1 MVLTERAAFDES
13 ITYMTSAHSQYF
25 KEYVFYMHLIS
36 QCKVVFDETM
46 HACAGVGF
54 HQHQYVLHLNPSKVI
69 AEGKDKK
76 GNSIV
81 VGGFNKEMPIKH
93 RLGVLKH
100 EMLHIALGHLLRVED
115 RDFNNFN
122 IASDCALNQSITR
135 DHLLDYAIHPDN
147 FPGKKKVPTLESAE
161 FYYTL
166 LEDEE
171 KKKKKCGDGNGG
183 EGQPSAGEGTSL
195 GEQVAG
201 DAHSKWKE
209 ISEDPTLQKEFTKNM
224 VERAAESTRKQVGS
238 YPVGYDQMISNL
250 TVRREVDWKRE
261 LRKLIGNK
269 KTAFRKTLLRND
281 RRNPKANWLKGR
293 VTNRTFELAA
303 ISDVSGSVSDTALL
317 HVWGEV
323 INACKLFNTP
333 ITIVQV
339 DTQPCDPEPLT
350 KRTSVVQRKACGGTI
365 LFPGV
370 ERLRETNTR
379 FDALLVTTDGYL
391 NNSDID
397 DFLAIGKPVIWLI
410 EPKGQIMEKMNSGKM
425 RAIKLSEKYNGR
437 H

>member
-1 MVLTERAAFDES
+1 MASDQKQAFNEA
-13 ITYMTSAHSQYF
+13 ITHMTSAHSQYF

-36 QCKVVFDETM
+36 QCKVVFDETLQ
-46 HACAGVGF
+46 ACAGVGF
-54 HQHQYVLHLNPSKVI
+54 HRHQYVLYLNPSKVI
-69 AEGKDKK
+69 AEGVDEK
-76 GNSIV
+76 GNPVV
-81 VGGFNKEMPIKH
+81 VGGFNKDMPLKH

-115 RDFNNFN
+115 RDFGNFN
-122 IASDCALNQSITR
+122 IASDCALNQSVPR
-135 DHLLDYAIHPDN
+135 DHLPEYAIYPDN
-147 FPGKKKVPTLESAE
+147 FPSKKKVPTLESAE

-171 KKKKKCGDGNGG
+171 KKEKKKKKKCGDG
-183 EGQPSAGEGTSL
+183 GTSL
-195 GEQVAG
+195 GEQVAR

-209 ISEDPTLQKEFTKNM
+209 ISEDATLQKEFTKNM
-224 VERAAESTRKQVGS
+224 VERAAENTRKQVGC
-238 YPVGYDQMISNL
+238 YPVGYGQMISNL

-261 LRKLIGNK
+261 LRRLIGNK
-269 KTAFRKTLLRND
+269 KTTFRKTLMRND
-281 RRNPKANWLKGR
+281 RRNPKANGLKGK

-317 HVWGEV
+317 HVWGEI
-323 INACKLFNTP
+323 INACRLFETP

-350 KRTSVVQRKACGGTI
+350 RRTSVIQRKACGGTI

-370 ERLRETNTR
+370 ERLLETNNR
-379 FDALLVTTDGYL
+379 FDALLVTTDGFL
-391 NNSDID
+391 NNSDVD